1 MYFYSIEYRNKSV
14 CQDTQHTTDR
24 PAHHT
29 PICPAN
35 LGCPECPEAPAVPAT
50 PRSRRAGQGSG
61 SLGSAHPG
69 ARERADEARRALH
82 RSGRPNLPR
91 PQPSGARP
99 VTSGSDP
106 AGRCRAGEAHLCQRR
121 GLRFQPR
128 RAGSKGAGVRAHRG
142 PGVHAGLGLHGS
154 VGQRL
159 RLRLRLRP
167 RLSPRGFRCGDAGAG
182 VRRGKRRRTRLGTE
196 RLSARQQRAVPWH
209 AERAYFWEM

>member
-1 MYFYSIEYRNKSV
+1 MV
-14 CQDTQHTTDR
+14 LHTR
-24 PAHHT
+24 
-29 PICPAN
+29 
-35 LGCPECPEAPAVPAT
+35 AP
-50 PRSRRAGQGSG
+50 
-61 SLGSAHPG
+61 
-69 ARERADEARRALH
+69 RERADEARRALH

-167 RLSPRGFRCGDAGAG
+167 RLRLS
-182 VRRGKRRRTRLGTE
+182 VRRRRSWGEKREATEDAAGDRTAKRAPAAGGPVARRARVLLGNVV
-196 RLSARQQRAVPWH
+196 LPAFHPPSVSRATI
-209 AERAYFWEM
+209 